1 MLMKQINS
9 AYNATACRLYQQ
21 CLKEWWPALDAHRH
35 IYRYKKSELVF
46 AEGDPVE
53 GMFFVLDGVVKVH
66 KHWTDDKDLI
76 LRFASKD
83 DILGHR
89 GLTTHSLLY
98 PISATCLSPVT
109 ILFLPLEFF
118 RTTLT
123 VNTNFLYQFMMFF
136 ADELHFSEQRM
147 QRLAHMQVRG
157 RVVSTLEVLQT
168 KFGQDTEGFIAF
180 EISRQDIASYAG
192 TTYETVYK
200 LLIDFENQ
208 GMIRTA
214 GKKIQI
220 LNPLYALES

>member
-1 MLMKQINS
+1 MKRINS
-9 AYNATACRLYQQ
+9 AYDATDCRLYQQ
-21 CLKEWWPALDAHRH
+21 CLKEWWPALDTNRR
-35 IYRYKKSELVF
+35 IYQYKKAELVF

-76 LRFASKD
+76 LRFASND

-89 GLTTHSLLY
+89 GLTTHSLNY
-98 PISATCLSPVT
+98 PISATCLSPAT
-109 ILFLPLEFF
+109 ILFLPLDFF

-123 VNTNFLYQFMMFF
+123 VNANFLYQFMMFF
-136 ADELHFSEQRM
+136 ADELHLSEQRM

-157 RVVSTLEVLQT
+157 RVVSTLQLLQT

-208 GMIRTA
+208 GMIRTV

-220 LNPLYALES
+220 LAELEL